1 MNKEVIKAMNRKETK
16 VSKFRKWQR
25 KNGYK
30 VYKVIFFPIWIT
42 SILKE
47 KITKLLDSRQAWNE
61 KKANE
66 ILSYYIPRR
75 SDWDAAKQGFWFFD
89 NGSGW
94 SDSYAKKYLKRKD
107 RRFWRIYT
115 TYCGGEIRKYLIE
128 EFELDGFTKEIIG
141 CTADFTEIIFRKE

>member
-1 MNKEVIKAMNRKETK
+1 MNKEVIKAMNRKEHK
-16 VSKFRKWQR
+16 VSKFRKWWK
-25 KNGYK
+25 KNDYK
-30 VYKVIFFPIWIT
+30 VYRVIFFPIWIT

-47 KITKLLDSRQAWNE
+47 KITKWLDSRQVWNE

-75 SDWDAAKQGFWFFD
+75 SDWHVEKQEFWFFD

-94 SDSYAKKYLKRKD
+94 SDSHAKKYLKRKD

-115 TYCGGEIRKYLIE
+115 TYCGGEIRKYLIK
-128 EFELDGFTKEIIG
+128 EFELDGFTKEIIDY
-141 CTADFTEIIFRKE
+141 TADFTEIIFKKE